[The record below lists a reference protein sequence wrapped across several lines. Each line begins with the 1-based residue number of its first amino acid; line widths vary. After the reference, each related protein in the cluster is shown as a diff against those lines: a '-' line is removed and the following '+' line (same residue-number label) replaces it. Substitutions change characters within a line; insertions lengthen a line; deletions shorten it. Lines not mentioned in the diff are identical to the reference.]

1 MIFLI
6 YVSTGIALIMA
17 IVAFKFRMKE
27 TQRPVNAK
35 NIILPPIFMSTGALM
50 FIFPYF
56 RLTGYEFLEAISVG
70 MLFSILL
77 IKTSKFEV
85 KDNQIYMQRSKAFIF
100 ILVVLLF
107 VRLIAKLILGTTI
120 EIGVLSGMFFI
131 LAFGMIAPWRLVM
144 YFQYKKIKAEYLN
157 NGKPA

>member
-17 IVAFKFRMKE
+17 FIAFKFRLRE
-27 TQRPVNAK
+27 TQRPVSAK

-50 FIFPYF
+50 FIFEPF
-56 RLTGYEFLEAISVG
+56 RITGYEFLEAVTVG
-70 MLFSILL
+70 ILFSIFL

-85 KDNQIYMQRSKAFIF
+85 KNDQIYMQRSKAFIF
-100 ILVVLLF
+100 ILVILLL

-120 EIGVLSGMFFI
+120 EFGPLSGMFFV
-131 LAFGMIAPWRLVM
+131 LAFGMIAPWRFVM
-144 YFQYKKIKAEYLN
+144 YFQYKKLKEAFINK
-157 NGKPA
+157 GRPA

>member
-1 MIFLI
+1 MI

-17 IVAFKFRMKE
+17 FVAFKFRMKE

-35 NIILPPIFMSTGALM
+35 NIILPPVFMSTGALM
-50 FIFPYF
+50 FIFPPF
-56 RLTGYEFLEAISVG
+56 RITGYEFLEAITVG

-85 KDNQIYMQRSKAFIF
+85 KDNQIFMQRSKAFIF
-100 ILVVLLF
+100 ILIGLLL
-107 VRLIAKLILGTTI
+107 VRLIAKIILGTTF

-131 LAFGMIAPWRLVM
+131 LAFGMIVPWRLVM
-144 YFQYKKIKAEYLN
+144 YLQYKKIKAEDISGENL
-157 NGKPA
+157 A

>member
-6 YVSTGIALIMA
+6 YVSTGIALFMA
-17 IVAFKFRMKE
+17 LVAFKFRMKE

-35 NIILPPIFMSTGALM
+35 NIILPPVFMSTGAMM
-50 FIFPYF
+50 FVFPYF
-56 RLTGYEFLEAISVG
+56 RVTGYEFLEAVTVG

-77 IKTSKFEV
+77 IRTSKFEV
-85 KDNQIYMQRSKAFIF
+85 KQNQIFMQRSKAFIF
-100 ILVVLLF
+100 ILVVLLL

-120 EIGVLSGMFFI
+120 EIGQLSGMFFI
-131 LAFGMIAPWRLVM
+131 LAFGMILPWRLVM
-144 YFQYKKIKAEYLN
+144 YFQYKKLKEEFIK

>member
-50 FIFPYF
+50 FVFPYF
-56 RLTGYEFLEAISVG
+56 RLTGYEFLEA
-70 MLFSILL
+70 
-77 IKTSKFEV
+77 
-85 KDNQIYMQRSKAFIF
+85 
-100 ILVVLLF
+100 
-107 VRLIAKLILGTTI
+107 
-120 EIGVLSGMFFI
+120 
-131 LAFGMIAPWRLVM
+131 
-144 YFQYKKIKAEYLN
+144 FQ
-157 NGKPA
+157 